1 MQRNLVRIISQEDVK
16 KCIDMKQAVEL
27 QKRAFL
33 ALSPGSKSVTPDRVL
48 LSVPEEGITLFKPA
62 YFQEEETGK
71 QTSNGDIGRVLGC
84 KVVSVR
90 AKNSKIG
97 LPTVPGSIMI
107 FDAETGYTKA
117 LLNAEY
123 LTGLRTAAGSGV
135 FTDMYASKSAE
146 KLVIFGAGLQGEEH
160 FKAMIT
166 VRPSIKQV
174 VVINRTLKRAE
185 DLIEKVKSAYD
196 IVFKSCALSNEQA
209 VKEALQDVDIV
220 CCCTNNGQTPLFRSD
235 WVNPRKNRNVHINAI
250 GSYLPTMQEIP
261 DKVVARAVDTGIVV
275 CDSHEAFNVG
285 EFNATSSVE
294 KDKIFVACDALAH
307 ASCNG
312 GVGPKWDEKKLGKIS
327 IFKSVGTSIQD
338 VVTGAAV
345 FRNAEA
351 LNVGTV
357 CAL

>member
-1 MQRNLVRIISQEDVK
+1 
-16 KCIDMKQAVEL
+16 
-27 QKRAFL
+27 
-33 ALSPGSKSVTPDRVL
+33 
-48 LSVPEEGITLFKPA
+48 
-62 YFQEEETGK
+62 
-71 QTSNGDIGRVLGC
+71 IGRALGC

-174 VVINRTLKRAE
+174 TVVNRTLKRAE
-185 DLIEKVKSAYD
+185 DLIEKVKSAYN
-196 IVFKSCALSNEQA
+196 IVFKTCALSNEEA
-209 VKEALQDVDIV
+209 VKEALQDVDIL
-220 CCCTNNGQTPLFRSD
+220 CCCTNNGQTPLFRPD
-235 WVNPRKNRNVHINAI
+235 WVNPSKNRNVHINAI

-261 DKVVARAVDTGIVV
+261 DEVVARAVDTGIVV
-275 CDSHEAFNVG
+275 CDSHEALNVG
-285 EFNATSSVE
+285 EFNAISSAE
-294 KDKIFVACDALAH
+294 KEKIFVACDALAH
-307 ASCNG
+307 ASYDG
-312 GVGPKWDEKKLGKIS
+312 GVGPKWGKKTFGKIS

-345 FRNAEA
+345 FRN
-351 LNVGTV
+351 
-357 CAL
+357 

>member
-1 MQRNLVRIISQEDVK
+1 
-16 KCIDMKQAVEL
+16 MKQAVEL
-27 QKRAFL
+27 QRRAFL
-33 ALSPGSKSVTPDRVL
+33 ALSPGSKSVTPDRIL
-48 LSVPEEGITLFKPA
+48 LGVPEAGVTLFKPA
-62 YFQEEETGK
+62 YFQDEGGK
-71 QTSNGDIGRVLGC
+71 PTANGDAGRALGC

-90 AKNSKIG
+90 AKNSKLG
-97 LPTVPGSIMI
+97 LPTVPGSIFL

-117 LLNAEY
+117 LMNAEY

-146 KLVIFGAGLQGEEH
+146 TLVIFGAGLQGEEH

-174 VVINRTLKRAE
+174 TIINRTLKRAE
-185 DLIEKVKSAYD
+185 HLIEKVKAAHN
-196 IVFKSCALSNEQA
+196 IWFKSCALSDEQS

-235 WVNPRKNRNVHINAI
+235 WVNPIKDRNVHINAV

-261 DKVVARAVDTGIVV
+261 DEVVATALNGGIVV
-275 CDSHEAFNVG
+275 CDSQEAFNVG
-285 EFNATSSVE
+285 EFKAISSTE
-294 KDKIFVACDALAH
+294 KGKIFVACDALAH
-307 ASCNG
+307 ASCDG
-312 GVGPKWDEKKLGKIS
+312 GAAPKWGNEEKTGKIS

-345 FRNAEA
+345 FRNAES